1 MKHFKNI
8 LKIFLCLVIFQ
19 ISCQQRMVVRNG
31 VSLPYQEAAR
41 LDYEEAQTFLRDGKK
56 PAALKTL
63 QRLTKNYPDSDYTD
77 VAYTQIGDLYLFDGK
92 YKEARDAFQPVVNQF
107 LFSSQKIYATYH
119 LGIANFKLEDY
130 AQAAK
135 NLEEVLGRVKKST
148 EILEVNTLIAQSYEN
163 LKLPEKAVPFFVNI
177 LRIQETQ
184 NVGTAVKTT
193 WTQIP
198 DKTFLDQHIR
208 EVIQASTN
216 VAALE
221 DLVSNYRDSF
231 PGQFALYRLGY
242 LEMEAEHR
250 DNAQKYF
257 ENLASRF
264 PNDPLADQARDYLKT
279 LQTRYVVNS
288 GTIGVILPLSGGAQ
302 SVVGQEA
309 LSGIELA
316 LQKFQDDHAALA
328 LRLIV
333 KDDQGNPEK
342 AAKAVIDLVT
352 DHQVIAIIGPLFPG
366 TTQAAAKEAERVGVP
381 LLSLSSVPGIAD
393 LGDYIFQTALSAEQQ
408 IKTLVDATVKLQS
421 LSSNIDAS
429 KRNKFAILYSERTY
443 GVAMRD
449 LFWDEV
455 IRQGG
460 EIVAAESYKPNQRDF
475 SKTLERLV
483 GLDHPEFRAT
493 EMEALR
499 RQARDKGKRMR
510 DITLPPL
517 VDFSALFVP
526 ERDLTMAAM
535 ISDYVPYYDI
545 RNVRVLGESNWN
557 DPQVLN
563 PKAQNMRGSIVVDGF
578 FRDSEDEATVAF
590 VKRFHDIF
598 DQEPSRYS
606 AYAYDSASLLITLLR
621 KNPTSNRDGLKREL
635 LGVKSFSGATGP
647 LSFQPNGQANKKAF
661 ILQVEKDRITELHL

>member
-1 MKHFKNI
+1 MSRFKNI
-8 LKIFLCLVIFQ
+8 LGILFCLVIFQ
-19 ISCQQRMVVRNG
+19 LSCQQRMVVRNG

-41 LDYEEAQTFLRDGKK
+41 LDYEEAQTHLRDGKK
-56 PAALKTL
+56 PAAIKSL
-63 QRLTKNYPDSDYTD
+63 QKLIKNYPDSDYTD
-77 VAYTQIGDLYLFDGK
+77 VAYTQMGDLFLFDGK

-119 LGIANFKLEDY
+119 LGIANFKLEEY

-148 EILEVNTLIAQSYEN
+148 EILEVNTLIAQSFEHLN
-163 LKLPEKAVPFFVNI
+163 QPEKAVPYYVNV

-184 NVGTAVKTT
+184 NVGTGVKTT

-198 DKTFLDQHIR
+198 DKVFLDQRIR
-208 EVIQASTN
+208 EVIQNSTN
-216 VAALE
+216 PSALE
-221 DLVSNYRDSF
+221 EIAGNYRDAF
-231 PGQFALYRLGY
+231 PGQIALFRLGH
-242 LEMEAEHR
+242 LEMDAEHR

-257 ENLASRF
+257 ENLTTRF
-264 PNDPLADQARDYLKT
+264 PNDPLAEQARDYLKT

-288 GTIGVILPLSGGAQ
+288 GTIGVILPLSGGPQ
-302 SVVGQEA
+302 STVGQEA
-309 LSGIELA
+309 LAGIELA
-316 LQKFQDDHAALA
+316 LEKFKNDSSALS
-328 LRLIV
+328 LHLII

-408 IKTLVDATVKLQS
+408 IRTLVEATIKLQS

-429 KRNKFAILYSERTY
+429 KKNKFAILYSERTY

-460 EIVAAESYKPNQRDF
+460 EIVAAESYKPNQKDF

-483 GLDHPEFRAT
+483 GLDHPEFRAS
-493 EMEALR
+493 EMETLK
-499 RQARDKGKRMR
+499 RQAREKGKRMR

-578 FRDSEDEATVAF
+578 FRDSDDESSAEF
-590 VKRFHDIF
+590 VKRFRGVF
-598 DQEPSRYS
+598 EQEPSRYS
-606 AYAYDSASLLITLLR
+606 AYAYDSTSLLIDLLR
-621 KNPTSNRDGLKREL
+621 KYPTGNRDGLKREL
-635 LGVKSFSGATGP
+635 LAIKTFSGATGP

-661 ILQVEKDRITELHL
+661 VLQVEKDRITELHL

>member
-1 MKHFKNI
+1 MKKFKNI
-8 LKIFLCLVIFQ
+8 FKILLCLIIFQ

-41 LDYEEAQTFLRDGKK
+41 LDYEEAQTQLRDGKK
-56 PAALKTL
+56 AAAIKTL
-63 QRLTKNYPDSDYTD
+63 NRLIKTYPDSDFTD
-77 VAYTQIGDLYLFDGK
+77 VAYTQVGDLYLFEGK
-92 YKEARDAFQPVVNQF
+92 YKEAREAFQPVVNQF
-107 LFSSQKIYATYH
+107 LFSSRKIYATYR
-119 LGIANFKLEDY
+119 LGIVNFKLEEY

-135 NLEEVLGRVKKST
+135 NLEDVLGRVKKST
-148 EILEVNTLIAQSYEN
+148 EILEVNTLIAQSYEHLN
-163 LKLPEKAVPFFVNI
+163 QPERSVPYYVNI
-177 LRIQETQ
+177 FRIQETQ
-184 NVGTAVKTT
+184 NVGTGVKTT
-193 WTQIP
+193 WAQIP
-198 DKTFLDQHIR
+198 DKTFLDQRIR
-208 EVIQASTN
+208 DIIQSSSNT
-216 VAALE
+216 AALS
-221 DLVSNYRDSF
+221 DIASNFRDSF
-231 PGQFALYRLGY
+231 PGQYALFRLGR
-242 LEMEAEHR
+242 LEMDAEHR
-250 DNAQKYF
+250 DDAQKYF
-257 ENLASRF
+257 ENLTSRF

-288 GTIGVILPLSGGAQ
+288 GTIGVILPLSGGPQA
-302 SVVGQEA
+302 VVGQEA
-309 LSGIELA
+309 LAGIELA
-316 LQKFQDDHAALA
+316 LDKFKKDNAALS
-328 LRLIV
+328 LHLII
-333 KDDQGNPEK
+333 KDDQGIPEK
-342 AAKAVIDLVT
+342 ASKAVIDLVT
-352 DHQVIAIIGPLFPG
+352 ENQVIAIIGPLFPG

-408 IKTLVDATVKLQS
+408 IKTLVEATVKLQS
-421 LSSNIDAS
+421 LSSNIDAA

-455 IRQGG
+455 TRQGG

-475 SKTLERLV
+475 SKILERLV
-483 GLDHPEFRAT
+483 GLDHPEFRSS

-535 ISDYVPYYDI
+535 ISDYVPYFDI

-578 FRDSEDEATVAF
+578 FRDSEDENSVAF
-590 VKRFHDIF
+590 VTRFREIF
-598 DQEPSRYS
+598 EQEPSRYS
-606 AYAYDSASLLITLLR
+606 AYAYDSASLLVDLLR
-621 KNPTSNRDGLKREL
+621 KNPATNRDGLKRDL
-635 LGVKSFSGATGP
+635 LANKTFIGATGP
-647 LSFQPNGQANKKAF
+647 LTFLPNGQANKKAF
-661 ILQVEKDRITELHL
+661 ILQVEKDKISELHL